1 MPNRRTLA
9 FHEAG
14 HAVVARLLKAPVNF
28 VAMFAT
34 DATTKSV
41 VQTRSEAYYASS
53 EIGAKV
59 TGFEKDIKIMLAGS
73 FAQQIARRGS
83 AGHADDLAQAK
94 NMSLS
99 IAMLRAGEE
108 LPPSGVKATIAIDT
122 SILDESKILLKTLC
136 EETRALLAE
145 NWPAVERVAQ
155 ALMTRDILDQDD
167 LDRLITDVS
176 APK

>member
-1 MPNRRTLA
+1 
-9 FHEAG
+9 
-14 HAVVARLLKAPVNF
+14 VVARLLKAQVNF

-53 EIGAKV
+53 ELGAKV
-59 TGFEKDIKIMLAGS
+59 TGFEKDIKIKLAGS
-73 FAQQIARRGS
+73 LAQQIARRGI
-83 AGHADDLAQAK
+83 AGQADDLAQAK

-99 IAMLRAGEE
+99 IVMLRAGEE
-108 LPPSGVKATIAIDT
+108 LPPPGVKTTITINT
-122 SILDESKILLKTLC
+122 SSLDESKIVLKTLC
-136 EETRALLAE
+136 EETRALLTE

-155 ALMTRDILDQDD
+155 ALMARDILDQDD
-167 LDRLITDVS
+167 LDRLINGVS